1 MPTRDDLP
9 TGTVTFLFTDIE
21 GSTRLTEDLG
31 ASSYGALLERH
42 RQVLRTGFERHNGVE
57 VGTEGDSFFVV
68 FATPAGAVAAA
79 ADGQL
84 ALARTDWPADA
95 PIRVRMGIHTGNGML
110 ADGSYVGPDV
120 NRAARIAAAGHG
132 GQVLVSETTAA
143 LVARSPDGVRLRSL
157 GRHRLKDLRPEEI
170 AQLDVDGL
178 PVEFPPIRSLDARPN
193 NLPTQLTSFV
203 GREEEVAEIVR
214 LLGSARLVTLTGPGG
229 TGKTRLSLQVAAE
242 TAADRADG
250 TTFVA
255 LAPLADPELVPSAIA
270 TTLGLPDAGGRAPR
284 DRIVDY
290 LRDREYLL
298 VLDNFEQVASA
309 APLVGDLLR
318 DAARLRILVSSRVP
332 LRISGEQEYP
342 VQPLRL
348 PAGDV
353 GSVTAEAIA
362 GNEAIR
368 LFVDRARLVRPD
380 FALDDANAAA
390 VVEIVSRLD
399 GLPLAIEL
407 AAARTRLLS
416 PQAML
421 PRLERRLDLLAGGMR
436 DLPERQQTIRGAI
449 AWSTDLLDPPER
461 RLFARF
467 AVFVGGADVAEAE
480 AVCGSAGDLG
490 MEVLDGLESLVEHS
504 LVRQVER
511 AGEPR
516 FFMLATIRDFAAEML
531 AESGEEE
538 TLRRR
543 HALTYLSLAER
554 AAPSLTTSDQRTWLD
569 RLGRDHDNLRAVHGW
584 ALENREAAVC
594 LRLVAAL
601 WRFWQIRG
609 HLVEGRARTDAV
621 LALPGV
627 SEFGE
632 TYLAA
637 LEAGGGLCYWLAD
650 FTCAQSRYQEVLA
663 ARRAGGDPRA
673 IAEALYN
680 LGFTELFS
688 GEGVDRARNI
698 GEEALALFRGAG
710 DERGIAKAL
719 WALGNVASYQ
729 NDPAGARRY
738 CEEAIPILR
747 ALDEAFMLAWSLY
760 TIGQVETVEGHLEA
774 SRDRLLEALDL
785 FAAAD
790 DMSGFAL
797 VLDGLAI
804 NALNAGDHRRAARLS
819 GFVASLEKRTGTGL
833 NPPNRLVFGFD
844 PAGLRDDPATAGA
857 WTEGEGLS
865 TPEAIAYAREP
876 IAGASAGGV
885 APGPGVTGP
894 A

>member
-1 MPTRDDLP
+1 M
-9 TGTVTFLFTDIE
+9 
-21 GSTRLTEDLG
+21 
-31 ASSYGALLERH
+31 
-42 RQVLRTGFERHNGVE
+42 
-57 VGTEGDSFFVV
+57 

-84 ALARTDWPADA
+84 ALARSDWPAEA
-95 PIRVRMGIHTGNGML
+95 PIRVRMGIHTGNGVL
-110 ADGSYVGPDV
+110 VDGSYVGPDV

-143 LVARSPDGVRLRSL
+143 LVGKSPDGVHLRSL
-157 GRHRLKDLRPEEI
+157 GRHRLKDLRPEEL
-170 AQLDVDGL
+170 AQLDVEGL
-178 PVEFPPIRSLDARPN
+178 PADFPAIRSLDARPN

-203 GREEEVAEIVR
+203 GREGEVAAIVR
-214 LLGSARLVTLTGPGG
+214 LLETARLITLTGPGG

-242 TAADRADG
+242 TAPDRADG

-255 LAPLADPELVPSAIA
+255 LAPIADPELVASAIA

-290 LRDREYLL
+290 LRDREQLL

-318 DAARLRILVSSRVP
+318 EAPRLRILASSRVP
-332 LRISGEQEYP
+332 LRVSGEQEYP

-348 PAGDV
+348 PETEADA
-353 GSVTAEAIA
+353 VTADAIA
-362 GNEAIR
+362 ANEAVR
-368 LFVDRARLVRPD
+368 LFIDRARLVRPD
-380 FALDDANAAA
+380 FVLDDANAGA
-390 VVEIVSRLD
+390 VAEIVSRLD

-436 DLPERQQTIRGAI
+436 DLPERQQTLRGAI
-449 AWSTDLLDPPER
+449 AWSTDLLEPPER

-467 AVFVGGADVAEAE
+467 AVFVGGAELAEAE
-480 AVCGSAGDLG
+480 TVCGPAADVGID
-490 MEVLDGLESLVEHS
+490 VLDGLESLVEHS
-504 LVRQVER
+504 LIRQVER
-511 AGEPR
+511 TGEPR
-516 FFMLATIRDFAAEML
+516 FFMLATIRDFAAELL
-531 AESGEEE
+531 AETGEEE
-538 TLRRR
+538 ALRRR
-543 HALTYLSLAER
+543 HAMAYLALAER
-554 AAPSLTTSDQRTWLD
+554 AAPFLTTSDQRTWLD

-584 ALENREAAVC
+584 AVEAGDAGGG
-594 LRLVAAL
+594 LRLVTAL

-609 HLVEGRARTDAV
+609 YLFEGRSRADAAIGIPGARDA
-621 LALPGV
+621 
-627 SEFGE
+627 GE
-632 TYLAA
+632 SYLAA
-637 LEAGGGLCYWLAD
+637 LDAAGGLCYWLAD
-650 FTCAQSRYQEVLA
+650 FPCAQARYEEVLA

-680 LGFTELFS
+680 LGFTALFFRADV
-688 GEGVDRARNI
+688 ERARSL
-698 GEEALALFRGAG
+698 GEEALAGFRDAG
-710 DERGIAKAL
+710 DRRGIAKAL

-729 NDPAGARRY
+729 NDPAAARRY

-747 ALDEAFMLAWSLY
+747 ALDESFMLAWSLY

-774 SRDRLLEALDL
+774 SRERLLEALDL

-804 NALNAGDHRRAARLS
+804 NALNAGDRHRAARLS
-819 GFVASLEKRTGTGL
+819 GFVANLEARTGTGL
-833 NPPNRLVFGFD
+833 NPANRLVFGFD
-844 PAGLRDDPATAGA
+844 PSGLRDDPATAAA
-857 WTEGEGLS
+857 WVDGDGLS
-865 TPEAIAYAREP
+865 TADAIAYAREP
-876 IAGASAGGV
+876 MVGADRGAL
-885 APGPGVTGP
+885 APGQS
-894 A
+894 